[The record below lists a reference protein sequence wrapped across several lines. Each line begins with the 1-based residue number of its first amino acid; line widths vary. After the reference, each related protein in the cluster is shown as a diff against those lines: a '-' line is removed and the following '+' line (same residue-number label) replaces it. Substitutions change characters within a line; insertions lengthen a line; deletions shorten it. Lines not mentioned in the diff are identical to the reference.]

1 MKFSSIEGNR
11 QKLDGGA
18 MFGNAPKALWEKWIA
33 PDPLNRIPLAARS
46 LLVETENHRLL
57 FEAGIGAYMDPKN
70 RERFGIEEKTH
81 MLHEGLLELGL
92 SETDITAIFISHLH
106 FDHAGGLLTPFE
118 EGKEPELL
126 FSKARF
132 FVSKKAWDRSRT
144 PHQRDRAS
152 FIPFLNQ
159 KLEESGRLV
168 LLGGGE
174 TFSFDDLT
182 IHPIMSDG
190 HTPGM
195 VCWDLRFH
203 NRRLV
208 FAADLV
214 PGLPWIHLPITMGYD
229 RFPERL
235 IEEKKELLTHVAEE
249 NSWLFFTHDPQIA
262 ISKILYDQDR
272 KKFKKG
278 AAMERLVR
286 TDL

>member
-182 IHPIMSDG
+182 VHPIMSDG

-203 NRRLV
+203 NRGLV

-262 ISKILYDQDR
+262 ISKILYDQER

>member
-70 RERFGIEEKTH
+70 RERFGIEEETH

-118 EGKEPELL
+118 EGREPELL

-152 FIPFLNQ
+152 FIPVLNQ

-182 IHPIMSDG
+182 VHPIMSDG

-203 NRRLV
+203 HRGLV

-262 ISKILYDQDR
+262 ISKILYDQER

-278 AAMERLVR
+278 AAKERLVR

>member
-152 FIPFLNQ
+152 FIPVLNQ

-182 IHPIMSDG
+182 VHPIMSDG

-203 NRRLV
+203 NRGLV

-262 ISKILYDQDR
+262 ISKILYDQER